1 MKKINKYII
10 VCMLFSFC
18 LSNTVAQTKGNIS
31 DIRSNW
37 YIEVG
42 AGAQVLFSA
51 DASKLSFGDRIT
63 PSISVAGGKWFSPYW
78 GTRVQVQGYSFNG
91 NSTTNGLYLG
101 NFVYLH
107 FHRDIRIFAFSHSDC
122 ISQHFSVNC
131 ACCG

>member
-51 DASKLSFGDRIT
+51 GCIETQFRRPYYTIYFG
-63 PSISVAGGKWFSPYW
+63 GG
-78 GTRVQVQGYSFNG
+78 R
-91 NSTTNGLYLG
+91 
-101 NFVYLH
+101 
-107 FHRDIRIFAFSHSDC
+107 
-122 ISQHFSVNC
+122 
-131 ACCG
+131 

>member
-63 PSISVAGGKWFSPYW
+63 PSISVLLIGGLVSKCKVIVLT
-78 GTRVQVQGYSFNG
+78 GTAQQTG
-91 NSTTNGLYLG
+91 
-101 NFVYLH
+101 
-107 FHRDIRIFAFSHSDC
+107 C
-122 ISQHFSVNC
+122 IWEIL
-131 ACCG
+131 

>member
-31 DIRSNW
+31 DIRSYW

-42 AGAQVLFSA
+42 AGALVLFSA
-51 DASKLSFGDRIT
+51 DASKLSFGGRIT

-101 NFVYLH
+101 NPLNNGLIYGSNDPV
-107 FHRDIRIFAFSHSDC
+107 RSESVIRPDGSYRHY
-122 ISQHFSVNC
+122 
-131 ACCG
+131 

>member
-63 PSISVAGGKWFSPYW
+63 PSISGGREVNGFLLIGGLVSKCKVIVLT
-78 GTRVQVQGYSFNG
+78 GTAQQTG
-91 NSTTNGLYLG
+91 
-101 NFVYLH
+101 
-107 FHRDIRIFAFSHSDC
+107 C
-122 ISQHFSVNC
+122 IWETFE
-131 ACCG
+131 

>member
-10 VCMLFSFC
+10 VCMLFSF
-18 LSNTVAQTKGNIS
+18 LSFRTLLLRLRGNIS

-78 GTRVQVQGYSFNG
+78 GTRVQVQGYSFNREQHNKQG
-91 NSTTNGLYLG
+91 
-101 NFVYLH
+101 
-107 FHRDIRIFAFSHSDC
+107 C
-122 ISQHFSVNC
+122 IWEIL
-131 ACCG
+131 